1 MERLCSQISDQMKRI
16 YTALELLKQQRHSK
30 VTPVKAFKMKQVA
43 YYERQAVLADTSEW
57 SDFPGG
63 SYWGGKDLHCC
74 FQAEIVLSKD
84 LRERLQP

>member
-1 MERLCSQISDQMKRI
+1 MERLDSQISDQMKRI
-16 YTALELLKQQRHSK
+16 NIALDLLKQQRHSK

-63 SYWGGKDLHCC
+63 IIGEVKIS
-74 FQAEIVLSKD
+74 IVVFRQRLFCLRT